1 MACLPCFKDYISCG
15 NETIAVVGNLTPAT
29 LYTWVLTNK
38 GAKYSGEV
46 TTDDEDGTFIINTS
60 LLPDGLLNPYAGTFE
75 LQVFLGEGAGAIC
88 NPGTWNDSAYCDPYD
103 CIIFEVVNGTEVKN
117 TLGCP
122 CDLL

>member
-15 NETIAVVGNLTPAT
+15 NEILQVNGSLEQSTSYIWNIE
-29 LYTWVLTNK
+29 NK

-46 TTDDEDGTFIINTS
+46 TTDTS
-60 LLPDGLLNPYAGTFE
+60 GKFTIDVTELPEGLLNPYAGTFE
-75 LQVFLGEGAGAIC
+75 LTVKANDAYGCSNQ
-88 NPGTWNDSAYCDPYD
+88 TWNDSAYCDPYD